1 MPRPY
6 PEEFRR
12 RAVELA
18 RLREKPVSQVA
29 AELGIAQSALHR
41 WLKQAEIDEGEREG
55 LTSEERAELVRLR
68 RANRT
73 LEMENEILKR
83 AARVLRARERAP
95 KMSFRLVQELAADG
109 VHVAVACRVL
119 RVSSSGYYEWRERG
133 PSARARADE
142 VLSAEIAEIHTMSR
156 GTYGSPR
163 VHAELRLGRDVRC
176 GRKRVARLMRTAGLQ
191 GAFRRRGRRR
201 YPAPPVHDDLVQRRF
216 YADAPGRLWVTDIT
230 EHPTREGK
238 VYLAAV
244 LDVYSRRIVGW
255 SIADHLRSELVVD
268 ALEMARWRRRPPRGQ
283 TVVHSDRGSQ
293 YTSWAFGRRL
303 RAAGLLGSMGRVGSA
318 YDNAMMESFFGTLQ
332 LELLDRCR
340 WQTRAELATAIFEW
354 IEGWYNPRRRH
365 SSVADLSPVDYER
378 RLATVTDAA

>member
-68 RANRT
+68 PRQPHARDG
-73 LEMENEILKR
+73 ERDPEAR
-83 AARVLRARERAP
+83 GRVLRARERAP

-142 VLSAEIAEIHTMSR
+142 VLSAEIAEIHTTFLSR

-163 VHAELRLGRDVRC
+163 VHAELRLGRDAALRPQAGC
-176 GRKRVARLMRTAGLQ
+176 VAPTA
-191 GAFRRRGRRR
+191 
-201 YPAPPVHDDLVQRRF
+201 
-216 YADAPGRLWVTDIT
+216 
-230 EHPTREGK
+230 
-238 VYLAAV
+238 
-244 LDVYSRRIVGW
+244 
-255 SIADHLRSELVVD
+255 RS
-268 ALEMARWRRRPPRGQ
+268 RWR
-283 TVVHSDRGSQ
+283 
-293 YTSWAFGRRL
+293 
-303 RAAGLLGSMGRVGSA
+303 
-318 YDNAMMESFFGTLQ
+318 
-332 LELLDRCR
+332 
-340 WQTRAELATAIFEW
+340 TR
-354 IEGWYNPRRRH
+354 
-365 SSVADLSPVDYER
+365 S
-378 RLATVTDAA
+378 